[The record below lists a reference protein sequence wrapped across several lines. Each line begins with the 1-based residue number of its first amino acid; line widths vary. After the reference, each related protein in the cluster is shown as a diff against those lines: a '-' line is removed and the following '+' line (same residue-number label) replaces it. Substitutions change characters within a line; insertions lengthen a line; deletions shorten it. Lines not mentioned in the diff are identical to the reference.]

1 MDKIYK
7 LIILFFVGLVCLSFK
22 INGPELAF
30 SETENISSEQIEGRV
45 NPFLTQK
52 EEKVLAELG
61 NAIPLEYLQV
71 SAIFYSASSFQSRAI
86 IDGKVL
92 VLGDSIDNKEII
104 KINPEDVVLEDSQGH
119 YVAKMTGVM
128 AKTVKLE

>member
-1 MDKIYK
+1 LDKIYK
-7 LIILFFVGLVCLSFK
+7 LTILFFISLYGLIPG
-22 INGPELAF
+22 INGPRMVF
-30 SETENISSEQIEGRV
+30 SQTDESNSEQIEGRV
-45 NPFLTQK
+45 NPFLTEK
-52 EEKVLAELG
+52 EEKTLVELG
-61 NAIPLEYLQV
+61 NAIALEYLRV
-71 SAIFYSASSFQSRAI
+71 SAIFYSGSPYQSRAI

-128 AKTVKLE
+128 AKVAQ